1 MIGTADKK
9 ITLKLAVN
17 LVLKNE
23 NNYEG
28 NSLPFTIL
36 LCYAI
41 LKNSKKKSFCSLFI
55 TKRDRNAP

>member
-1 MIGTADKK
+1 MIGTADEK

-23 NNYEG
+23 NNWEG

-36 LCYAI
+36 CYAI
-41 LKNSKKKSFCSLFI
+41 LKKLKEKIIIFLVY
-55 TKRDRNAP
+55 